1 MFKAADLIT
10 KLVENLPSGTRLWI
24 TADHGMI
31 NRDEYC
37 VLGKGND
44 LLKNVEL
51 LGGEPRVRYLYL
63 KEGSLE
69 ETKSPWQEYFGEK
82 VLLFSR
88 IEAVNKGF
96 FGGPVTERNLERVG
110 DLIAVAQGQMIL
122 VEPEREE
129 LQLSMVGHHGGIT
142 PAEIE
147 IPLLVHQ
154 K

>member
-1 MFKAADLIT
+1 M
-10 KLVENLPSGTRLWI
+10 
-24 TADHGMI
+24 
-31 NRDEYC
+31 
-37 VLGKGND
+37 
-44 LLKNVEL
+44 
-51 LGGEPRVRYLYL
+51 
-63 KEGSLE
+63 
-69 ETKSPWQEYFGEK
+69 
-82 VLLFSR
+82 LFSR
-88 IEAVNKGF
+88 IEAVNQGF

-142 PAEIE
+142 AAEIE